1 MQIIQVL
8 LYILMATIVLGSF
21 ICSIAFI
28 TALKSEDK
36 ERASILIGNAI
47 VGLVGT
53 LVILVIMLIL
63 IYHFKLWYV
72 TEWRNKIFKVV

>member
-21 ICSIAFI
+21 ICSIALI
-28 TALKSEDK
+28 TALKSGDK
-36 ERASILIGNAI
+36 ERAFILVRGAI
-47 VGLVGT
+47 VGLVST

-63 IYHFKLWYV
+63 IYHFG
-72 TEWRNKIFKVV
+72 FDM